1 MKISKNQ
8 CRRTMSDPF
17 ENKSKTVFGDYLLAK
32 YPALRGGDSR
42 SLVSS
47 IESVK
52 LTYDHRFP
60 QGNAAHR

>member
-1 MKISKNQ
+1 
-8 CRRTMSDPF
+8 MSDPF